1 MKAIR
6 KGNDIEIRWSI
17 FMKEGRNNIP
27 YILQGKNLTLYVFSP
42 NSAITKVNDFSI
54 DGNVLIWTF
63 KGKEQTKP
71 GMYKLTLVENDGEDG
86 MRTLDKCDAFRLVS
100 CSCIAHGEDTA
111 GVKTSTLELNS
122 IFDVTETVD
131 ISAFV
136 ATIQQSLTEEQQA
149 QARENIGAVE
159 KPKFGE
165 VYATE
170 SYVKDKIAEV
180 QFGGEGSAPDLSDY
194 LKKNEAQETYH
205 PKTTFKTING
215 ESIEGE
221 GNIAITAGNAL
232 PDYSSLADGTY
243 VLKGIKSGDTMTLY
257 WSLDT
262 GADTPVTPDEPDTPN
277 PTMYRVIYR
286 YINPDSAVVKP
297 SVIQEVAEGTT
308 ISAIIANAPNI
319 QGYVVQAVAPEG
331 DVLIGGDTEIVYVY
345 TSTSAM
351 PEEVHYMTFKYLSE
365 KGAVLHSE
373 VSMPFVKGVEI
384 NMPQDI
390 AEYIFDFEGYT
401 LSSISPSEDFAI
413 LGETEIVLTY
423 EKN

>member
-17 FMKEGRNNIP
+17 FMKGGRNNIP

-42 NSAITKVNDFSI
+42 NSAMTKVNDFSV

-100 CSCIAHGEDTA
+100 CSCIANGEDTA

-136 ATIQQSLTEEQQA
+136 ATVPQTLTEEQQA
-149 QARENIGAVE
+149 QVRENIGAVE

-170 SYVKDKIAEV
+170 
-180 QFGGEGSAPDLSDY
+180 
-194 LKKNEAQETYH
+194 
-205 PKTTFKTING
+205 
-215 ESIEGE
+215 
-221 GNIAITAGNAL
+221 
-232 PDYSSLADGTY
+232 
-243 VLKGIKSGDTMTLY
+243 
-257 WSLDT
+257 
-262 GADTPVTPDEPDTPN
+262 
-277 PTMYRVIYR
+277 
-286 YINPDSAVVKP
+286 
-297 SVIQEVAEGTT
+297 
-308 ISAIIANAPNI
+308 
-319 QGYVVQAVAPEG
+319 
-331 DVLIGGDTEIVYVY
+331 
-345 TSTSAM
+345 
-351 PEEVHYMTFKYLSE
+351 
-365 KGAVLHSE
+365 
-373 VSMPFVKGVEI
+373 
-384 NMPQDI
+384 
-390 AEYIFDFEGYT
+390 
-401 LSSISPSEDFAI
+401 
-413 LGETEIVLTY
+413 IVLTY